1 MKRILVLMACFLLFQ
16 AISISH
22 AVTIESQKVLL
33 DISEDGSV
41 KWTVTFEY
49 PEYTSKS
56 DYFVLS
62 TISDVSVTG
71 EQGRLDC
78 DVRKSDLGT
87 SIVCDNIHEK
97 KITYSFAA
105 QRMVKPGRTVK
116 MFSYSFPITDIINRF
131 EVTAKLPLASGIIE
145 KEKLEG
151 TGLKPFSPENGEE
164 GSDGRRIYVKWVFN
178 NPTLGKAIGISVIY
192 EPVFEFVE
200 IVIIAI
206 TVVVIL
212 IMIFSVLFFKR
223 RGAVKDV
230 LPVLNEPERKVMEMV
245 LKSKGSIDQR
255 NIVRE
260 LDYSKSKIS
269 RTIQSL
275 EQRGLIKTTKRGRS
289 NKITLAFKKGRKE
302 KKS

>member
-1 MKRILVLMACFLLFQ
+1 M
-16 AISISH
+16 
-22 AVTIESQKVLL
+22 
-33 DISEDGSV
+33 
-41 KWTVTFEY
+41 
-49 PEYTSKS
+49 
-56 DYFVLS
+56 
-62 TISDVSVTG
+62 
-71 EQGRLDC
+71 
-78 DVRKSDLGT
+78 
-87 SIVCDNIHEK
+87 
-97 KITYSFAA
+97 
-105 QRMVKPGRTVK
+105 
-116 MFSYSFPITDIINRF
+116 
-131 EVTAKLPLASGIIE
+131 
-145 KEKLEG
+145 
-151 TGLKPFSPENGEE
+151 
-164 GSDGRRIYVKWVFN
+164 
-178 NPTLGKAIGISVIY
+178 
-192 EPVFEFVE
+192 
-200 IVIIAI
+200 IIAI